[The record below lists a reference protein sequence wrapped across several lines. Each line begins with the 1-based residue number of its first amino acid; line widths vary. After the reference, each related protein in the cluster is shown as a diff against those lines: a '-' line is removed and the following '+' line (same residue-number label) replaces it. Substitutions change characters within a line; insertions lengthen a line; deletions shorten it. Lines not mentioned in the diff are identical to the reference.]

1 MIRQRTQDGRLDA
14 KKRGVA
20 FGRPSKL
27 RPDQKDLVHELL
39 KYRQSISS
47 IARTFNVH
55 PTTIYRC
62 IEETEPLFE
71 GVSLYA
77 LHHPTP

>member
-14 KKRGVA
+14 RKRGVA

-27 RPDQKDLVHELL
+27 RPDQEDLFHELL
-39 KYRQSISS
+39 KHGQSISS

-55 PTTIYRC
+55 PATIYRC
-62 IEETEPLFE
+62 IEEIEPL
-71 GVSLYA
+71 
-77 LHHPTP
+77 